1 MINCESCNDWFH
13 GTCISLE
20 ESDEQLI
27 DTYICPLCTSSG
39 KGQTSWVRKCRLDGC
54 KKPAVQAVRTK
65 GKTTRGS
72 KYCCDAHGIEF
83 FNTKLQSLDVEGLTR
98 FQMKALLEAVAGPD
112 EFKGL
117 GDVEPTIPSEILTK
131 FKTSEDDS
139 RISDIR
145 LEHEK
150 ISRKL
155 EIVNLRS
162 QFLQIAIEKAKQI
175 NLDLKN
181 SLPPPTST
189 SKNKSK
195 PKIKELCAFDTRV
208 VLEDSDFLE
217 WTTTDEAKKIFAC
230 GKIEGDFGCEVEK
243 RRCRHAGWQSLR
255 GEEIL
260 MEEGLLRGQLDGILE
275 QEKVITQKLK
285 VRARNADPING
296 RVVKVT

>member
-13 GTCISLE
+13 GACISLE

-72 KYCCDAHGIEF
+72 KYCCHAHGIEF
-83 FNTKLQSLDVEGLTR
+83 YNTKLQSLEVEGLTR
-98 FQMKALLEAVAGPD
+98 SQIKALLEAVAGAD

-117 GDVEPTIPSEILTK
+117 GDEEPPVPEEVLMK
-131 FKTSEDDS
+131 FKTTEDDS
-139 RISDIR
+139 RLADLR
-145 LEHEK
+145 LEREK

-155 EIVNLRS
+155 EIVKLRS

-181 SLPPPTST
+181 SLPTPTST
-189 SKNKSK
+189 GKNKSK

-208 VLEDSDFLE
+208 LFEDSEFLE
-217 WTTTDEAKKIFAC
+217 WTASEESKKIFAE
-230 GKIEGDFGCEVEK
+230 GKIEGDTGCEVEK
-243 RRCRHAGWQSLR
+243 RRCRHAGWQGLR
-255 GEEIL
+255 AEEIL
-260 MEEGLLRGQLDGILE
+260 MEEGSLRGKLDEIVE
-275 QEKVITQKLK
+275 QEKIITYLSRG
-285 VRARNADPING
+285 VC
-296 RVVKVT
+296 